1 MHGFPLDIN
10 LISPMNHGFLTI
22 NLKQRDYP
30 RFHTSVRCTFF
41 NLSYANHTVNKTLRY
56 GIFTCIRNIHKIKM
70 A

>member
-41 NLSYANHTVNKTLRY
+41 NLSYANYRVNKTLRY
-56 GIFTCIRNIHKIKM
+56 V
-70 A
+70 